1 MKISVAYIKGPRGFK
16 GEMAAMLYKP
26 SSKSLRPDVEVTLK
40 DKVRSQDFKVQFIKV
55 LKNRIGLKLKG
66 IEDEETAKS
75 WQGSEVLIDEE
86 NLEPLAQSEYYH
98 YQIEDSD
105 VYDEDGELVGKV
117 KYVESNAGNDLLFL
131 TSEKGEII
139 IPFVKAIVKS
149 VEIDKKK
156 IVVRKID
163 GLF

>member
-1 MKISVAYIKGPRGFK
+1 MKIGVAYIKGPRGFR

-26 SSKSLRPDVEVTLK
+26 SSTSLRPGVEVTLHNK
-40 DKVRSQDFKVQFIKV
+40 DRSQVFKVQFVKA
-55 LKNRIGLKLKG
+55 LKNRVGLKLKG

-75 WQGSEVLIDEE
+75 WQGSEVLVEQE
-86 NLEPLAQSEYYH
+86 NLEPLASSEFYH
-98 YQIEDSD
+98 YQIRGLN
-105 VYDEDGELVGKV
+105 VYDEEDELIGKV

-139 IPFVKAIVKS
+139 IPFVKAFVKS
-149 VEIDKKK
+149 IELDKKK